1 MNIMKLGV
9 AGWLV
14 AGLVIPGV
22 AQSLPE
28 IKSAGY
34 TVPPRPRFAPGQVI
48 TLFVPGLNSPSGRCA
63 DSINASTLPLPTNL
77 DGVVVTAVETSR
89 SGGFS
94 ADLPILGITNL
105 ICFGGVYAESPNLT
119 AVTVQMP
126 AVQFCPPE
134 ASPNPCL
141 YVPVVS
147 VTVKKGANPVA
158 SSQMIAVGTSAHI
171 LNSCD
176 TSVLPFLTDAVRIG
190 QLMGGC
196 YPLVAHSNGTLV
208 TGQNPAHLGETLSIY
223 ATGLRPITSDLIGKP
238 TPESG
243 VPVDASTIGLGFD
256 FNPAID
262 PPPSQMPIDAHPD
275 YVGLTAGLVG
285 TYQINVAL
293 PATAPSS
300 ARTCGGFAD
309 TNVGINLSFNGMT
322 AIRLCVIF

>member
-1 MNIMKLGV
+1 MNLRV
-9 AGWLV
+9 AAWLV

-34 TVPPRPRFAPGQVI
+34 SVPLRPRFAPGQVI
-48 TLFVPGLNSPSGRCA
+48 TLFVPGLNPPSVRCA
-63 DSINASTLPLPTNL
+63 DSINAGTLPLPTNL
-77 DGVVVTAVETSR
+77 DRIVVTALETSR

-94 ADLPILGITNL
+94 GDLPIFGITNL
-105 ICFGGVYAESPNLT
+105 ICFGGVYAESPNVT

-134 ASPNPCL
+134 AAPNPCW

-147 VTVKKGANPVA
+147 VTVKKGGIPVA
-158 SSQMIAVGTSAHI
+158 SSQLVAVETSPHI
-171 LNSCD
+171 WNSCD
-176 TSVLPFLTDAVRIG
+176 TAVSPFLTDAVKIG

-196 YPLVAHSNGTLV
+196 YPLIAHSDGTIV
-208 TGQNPAHLGETLSIY
+208 TGQNPAHLGETVSIY
-223 ATGLRPITSDLIGKP
+223 ATGLRPIASDLIGKP
-238 TPESG
+238 AAESG

-262 PPPSQMPIDAHPD
+262 PPPSQLPIGSHPV

-285 TYQINVAL
+285 TYQINVVF
-293 PATAPSS
+293 PATTPSNG
-300 ARTCGGFAD
+300 RTCGGFAD
-309 TNVGINLSFNGMT
+309 TNVGINLGFNGVIT
-322 AIRLCVIF
+322 VRLCVNF